1 MLRNR
6 VTNKL
11 TKKALKSRNGKNGNT
26 EPSFVVVVRY
36 IEGVETIPQKGSKLR
51 IFDILNAK
59 IRNKFSTFV

>member
-51 IFDILNAK
+51 TFNILNAK
-59 IRNKFSTFV
+59 VRNKFSTFV

>member
-26 EPSFVVVVRY
+26 EPSFVAVVRY

-51 IFDILNAK
+51 IFNILNAK
-59 IRNKFSTFV
+59 IMNKFSTFI